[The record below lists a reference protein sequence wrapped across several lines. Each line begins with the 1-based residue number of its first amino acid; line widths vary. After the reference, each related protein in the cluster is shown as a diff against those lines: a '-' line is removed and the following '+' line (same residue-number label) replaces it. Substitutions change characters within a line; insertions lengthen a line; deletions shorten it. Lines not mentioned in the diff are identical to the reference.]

1 MDLNNSA
8 IEICGGSFGQLLFL
22 RLLEIFPEAQ
32 LLGLCNQ
39 LCFFKCLE
47 IFGVKIGILRS
58 VQLREAILEDLIGDF
73 SGRMINPSIQITLG
87 TLCPRFVALQLHTYG
102 SMQEELLSKGLAVR
116 DEVFVD
122 TLLRGEDVHH
132 GNFSDRLEF
141 VDVHT
146 QVRGIKD
153 ILDYGLQRLTNRL

>member
-1 MDLNNSA
+1 
-8 IEICGGSFGQLLFL
+8 
-22 RLLEIFPEAQ
+22 
-32 LLGLCNQ
+32 
-39 LCFFKCLE
+39 
-47 IFGVKIGILRS
+47 
-58 VQLREAILEDLIGDF
+58 
-73 SGRMINPSIQITLG
+73 
-87 TLCPRFVALQLHTYG
+87 
-102 SMQEELLSKGLAVR
+102 MQEELLSKGLAVR

-153 ILDYGLQRLTNRL
+153 ILDYGLQRLTNRLGLLIELGCVEPWL